1 MPSPNRIEFMKTK
14 RISSWLARVT
24 LAVVIVAAAF
34 SLTSCKDKT
43 DSGTPSAAP
52 RLIVGWQTA
61 WATCGQII
69 ETLVHTDICKLYG
82 SSATFRNFLFGPDMN
97 EAALSGSI
105 DATTTGTV
113 PTINL
118 LAASDDWVV
127 VCRLIDFN
135 VSMVART
142 GTGIT
147 NIAGLRGHKVG
158 VPFGGGSHPYV
169 VQRLK
174 ENNLPIGTGPDAVEL
189 INVTPA
195 EAATVMQQGS
205 VDAVA
210 TWEPQTTIIESK
222 GFGKA
227 IEDTTLNG
235 FLTVRKS
242 LAEKY
247 PEQVVALIKALIE
260 ANFYVA
266 QHREQTDAWFA
277 KRSNFDRELLK
288 KIRVVELNVKAQKPS
303 DISVDIA
310 PAQLKTTQE
319 VADQMLDL
327 KLIKRPVSLKQRMN
341 LAYLERAISQL
352 RNEGYRTSQIKQ
364 LSD

>member
-1 MPSPNRIEFMKTK
+1 MGRPDFMKTNK
-14 RISSWLARVT
+14 IVRFCTVGLLAIVS
-24 LAVVIVAAAF
+24 LVAAT
-34 SLTSCKDKT
+34 SLTSCRQKNST
-43 DSGTPSAAP
+43 AAP
-52 RLIVGWQTA
+52 PTRLIVGWQTA
-61 WATCGQII
+61 WATCGQIV
-69 ETLVHTDICKLYG
+69 ETLVHTDIPKLYG
-82 SSATFRNFLFGPDMN
+82 SNATFRNFLFGPDMN

-127 VCRLIDFN
+127 VCRMIDFN
-135 VSMVART
+135 VSVVVRT

-158 VPFGGGSHPYV
+158 IPFGGGSHPYV

-174 ENNLPIGTGPDAVEL
+174 ENNLAIGTGPDAVEL

-210 TWEPQTTIIESK
+210 TWEPQTTIIERK

-242 LAEKY
+242 LTEQH
-247 PEQVVALIKALIE
+247 PEEIVALIKALIE

-266 QHREQTDAWFA
+266 QHHDQADAWFA
-277 KRSNFDRELLK
+277 KRSNINPDLLK
-288 KIRVVELNVKAQKPS
+288 QIRVIEPNLKAQKIT
-303 DISVDIA
+303 DVSVDIGDL
-310 PAQLKTTQE
+310 QIKTTQQ
-319 VADQMLDL
+319 VADQMLNL
-327 KLIKRPVSLKQRMN
+327 KLIKRPVNLKQRMN
-341 LAYLERAISQL
+341 NSFLNEAIKEMNDNKSNSDKISVQL
-352 RNEGYRTSQIKQ
+352 DN
-364 LSD
+364 

>member
-1 MPSPNRIEFMKTK
+1 MRRGGFLHGIPF
-14 RISSWLARVT
+14 LA
-24 LAVVIVAAAF
+24 LALLCF
-34 SLTSCKDKT
+34 TSCEQKPK
-43 DSGTPSAAP
+43 SVPP
-52 RLIVGWQTA
+52 RMIVGWQTA
-61 WATCGQII
+61 WATCGQLV
-69 ETLVHTDICKLYG
+69 ETLVHTDITKLYG

-118 LAASDDWVV
+118 LAANDDWVV

-147 NIAGLRGHKVG
+147 NIASLRGHKIG

-169 VQRLK
+169 VQRLR
-174 ENNLPIGTGPDAVEL
+174 ENNLSIGTGPDAVEL

-210 TWEPQTTIIESK
+210 TWEPQTTIIESR

-227 IEDTTLNG
+227 IEDVTLNG

-242 LAEKY
+242 LAEKH
-247 PEQVVALIKALIE
+247 PEEVVALIKAIVE
-260 ANFYVA
+260 ASFYVA
-266 QHREQTDAWFA
+266 QHRDQTDSWFA
-277 KRSNFDRELLK
+277 KRSNIDPELLK
-288 KIRVVELNVKAQKPS
+288 KIRVVEPNLKIQKISDVAVEIGPS
-303 DISVDIA
+303 
-310 PAQLKTTQE
+310 QMKTTQQ
-319 VADQMLDL
+319 VADQMYDL
-327 KLIKRPVSLKQRMN
+327 KLIKRRVNLSQRMDISF
-341 LAYLERAISQL
+341 LQKAEVELREKGTRASEIRGLQP
-352 RNEGYRTSQIKQ
+352 
-364 LSD
+364 